1 MEIVSQHWD
10 NITTTPHPHPTSFKL
25 GFIITLHPPL
35 PHPFLSSWISFP
47 PDKKVDWNL
56 SIYLSLLT
64 WAYNLIIVKTISRSL
79 NIFYLEIEWCNISF
93 FKLYIQPS
101 FSRSHQRVR
110 KYLIHTLKKVKIMYN
125 VAMDEIKQ
133 LKSIKIN

>member
-1 MEIVSQHWD
+1 MEFVSQHWG
-10 NITTTPHPHPTSFKL
+10 NITTPPPTHPPSFKL
-25 GFIITLHPPL
+25 GFIIT

-47 PDKKVDWNL
+47 PPDKKIDWNL